1 MNTPNKITLS
11 RILLLPLIVFFYLAD
26 FIPYGRLV
34 ATVLFAVAALTDMWD
49 GKYAR
54 KHNMVT
60 DLGKFFDAI
69 ADKCLIMT
77 GLILI
82 LAGVITGNTPI
93 VYPTWAG
100 IICIIIILAREFIV
114 SALRQIAAAKGKV
127 LAAGQGGKIKATI
140 QDIVVTLY
148 MALAFFV
155 TEFSQKINADVFN
168 KITGTISFIL
178 LIALCITTLLTVYT
192 GLDYIVKNR
201 FVFMEESK
209 NFKKKEV
216 EAKPVKENEVEITK
230 EEKGE

>member
-1 MNTPNKITLS
+1 MNIPNRITLA
-11 RILLLPLIVFFYLAD
+11 RILLIPLIVFFYLAD

-34 ATVLFAVAALTDMWD
+34 ATVLFAVAALTDSID

-60 DLGKFFDAI
+60 DFGKFFDAI

-82 LAGVITGNTPI
+82 VAAGVKGDTPI
-93 VYPTWAG
+93 VWPTWAG
-100 IICIIIILAREFIV
+100 VICVILILAREFIV

-140 QDIVVTLY
+140 QDVVVTLY

-155 TEFSQKINADVFN
+155 TDIYAMVDADVAN
-168 KITGTISFIL
+168 KITGTIRFIL
-178 LIALCITTLLTVYT
+178 IIALAITTLITIYT
-192 GLDYIVKNR
+192 GADYVIKNR
-201 FVFMEESK
+201 FVFIDDSK
-209 NFKKKEV
+209 NFKNFKSKKENL
-216 EAKPVKENEVEITK
+216 EKTDKKTNEN
-230 EEKGE
+230 

>member
-1 MNTPNKITLS
+1 MNIPNRITLA

-34 ATVLFAVAALTDMWD
+34 AMSLFAIAALTDSWD

-60 DLGKFFDAI
+60 DFGKFFDTI

-82 LAGVITGNTPI
+82 VAGGIRGNVPI
-93 VYPTWAG
+93 VYPSWAG
-100 IICIIIILAREFIV
+100 VICVIIILAREFIV
-114 SALRQIAAAKGKV
+114 SALRQIAASKGKV
-127 LAAGQGGKIKATI
+127 LAAGWGGKIKASI
-140 QDIVVTLY
+140 QDVVVTLY

-155 TEFSQKINADVFN
+155 TDIYPMIDVDIAN

-178 LIALCITTLLTVYT
+178 LIALCLTTLLTIYT
-192 GLDYIVKNR
+192 GVDYLVKNR
-201 FVFMEESK
+201 CVFAQDGK
-209 NFKKKEV
+209 NFKKKEDKDDKVV
-216 EAKPVKENEVEITK
+216 ENKDK
-230 EEKGE
+230 KGE

>member
-1 MNTPNKITLS
+1 MNVPNRITLS

-34 ATVLFAVAALTDMWD
+34 ATVLFAIAALTDSWD

-60 DLGKFFDAI
+60 DLGKFFDTI

-82 LAGVITGNTPI
+82 VAGGVKGNAPIVWPSWAGVI
-93 VYPTWAG
+93 
-100 IICIIIILAREFIV
+100 CIILILAREFIV

-127 LAAGQGGKIKATI
+127 LAAGWGGKIKAAV
-140 QDIVVTLY
+140 QDVVVTVY

-155 TEFSQKINADVFN
+155 TDIYPMINADIAE
-168 KITGTISFIL
+168 KITGTIRFIL
-178 LIALCITTLLTVYT
+178 LIALCITTLITIYT
-192 GLDYIVKNR
+192 GIDYLVKNR
-201 FVFMEESK
+201 FVFLEDGK
-209 NFKKKEV
+209 NFKKKEKT
-216 EAKPVKENEVEITK
+216 EEKLEENK

>member
-26 FIPYGRLV
+26 FIPYGKLV
-34 ATVLFAVAALTDMWD
+34 ATILFVVAALTDMLD

-60 DLGKFFDAI
+60 DLGKFFDSI

-82 LAGVITGNTPI
+82 VAGGVLGSSPI
-93 VYPTWAG
+93 VYPSWAG
-100 IICIIIILAREFIV
+100 IICVIIILAREFMV

-148 MALAFFV
+148 MAFAFFI
-155 TEFSQKINADVFN
+155 TEFATKINSDVFN
-168 KITGTISFIL
+168 KVTGTISLIL
-178 LIALCITTLLTVYT
+178 LIALCVTALITVYT
-192 GLDYIVKNR
+192 GFDYIVKNR
-201 FVFMEESK
+201 FVFMEDSK
-209 NFKKKEV
+209 NFKKKES
-216 EAKPVKENEVEITK
+216 KEEVK

>member
-26 FIPYGRLV
+26 FVPYGRLV
-34 ATVLFAVAALTDMWD
+34 ATLLFALAALTDMWD

-60 DLGKFFDAI
+60 DLGKFFDSI

-82 LAGVITGNTPI
+82 VAGGIPPFGAPIIYPSWAGVIC
-93 VYPTWAG
+93 V
-100 IICIIIILAREFIV
+100 IIILAREFIV

-140 QDIVVTLY
+140 QDIVVVLY
-148 MALAFFV
+148 MAFAFFV
-155 TEFSQKINADVFN
+155 TEFRQIINPETFN
-168 KITGTISFIL
+168 NITGKVQFIL
-178 LIALCITTLLTVYT
+178 LIALCLTAIFTVYT
-192 GLDYIVKNR
+192 GVDYLVKNR
-201 FVFMEESK
+201 FVFMESK
-209 NFKKKEV
+209 NFKKKE
-216 EAKPVKENEVEITK
+216 EDEPQTK
-230 EEKGE
+230 EENKD